1 MLNFSLTTKVPV
13 ILQTE
18 AAECGLT
25 CLAMVANYHGFETS
39 LSNLRYKYSFSA
51 KGANLLQ
58 VMKAASGMGFTHR
71 AVRLETE
78 ELNNLK
84 LPCILH
90 WDLNHFV
97 VLSKASGK
105 SFIVHDPAKGEQKYS
120 INQIS
125 QHFTGVALEL
135 TPSDKFEKK
144 VENEKFKISQFWGK
158 HKGMVTTLSQILA
171 FSFALEVLA
180 IISPML
186 SQLIVDE
193 VLVSRDLNLMTVLGT
208 GFLLLLVIQVVID
221 VVRSWVSLY
230 LSTHLNLQVRNS
242 LFRHLIRLPMSW
254 FEKRHVGDI
263 VSRFGSIST
272 IQETLTGSLITGI
285 LDGVMV
291 LATLAMML
299 IYNAEL
305 TLVVIALLFIYFFI
319 KLVTFRRIRNIN
331 EERIIRSAKL
341 QSHFLETI
349 RSMQGI
355 KLFAKEDMRHSLWH
369 NLVTDNINADIK
381 DAKFTFGLGAV
392 NSLLMGSGN
401 IIIYW
406 MAAIHIIEGGFSIGM
421 LFAFLAYKDQFS
433 GKASGLINI
442 FFALKML
449 SLHSERVADI
459 ALTETENSKEQV
471 TGEFIVRGKV
481 ELENVGF
488 RYSENEPW
496 IFRNINLTIEAG
508 ESIALVGA
516 SGCGKTTLLKT
527 MLGLLPL
534 TEGKIV
540 IDDVSLKVLGMEN
553 YRQQIAA
560 VMQEDSLL
568 SGSIQDNITFFDT
581 NTEDSRVH
589 ACAKIACLHDDIMN
603 MPMNYNT
610 LVGDLGTTLSGGQK
624 QRTLLARALYSN
636 PRILFMDEATSHLDV
651 DTEKRINSNI
661 HHLKA
666 TRIIIA
672 HRQETINTADRIFH
686 L

>member
-1 MLNFSLTTKVPV
+1 MLDFSLRTKVPV

-25 CLAMVANYHGFETS
+25 CLAMVANYHGYKTS
-39 LSNLRYKYSFSA
+39 LSNLRYRYSFSA

-58 VMKAASGMGFTHR
+58 VMAAASGMGFTHR
-71 AVRLETE
+71 AVRLEPD
-78 ELNNLK
+78 ELHHLK

-97 VLSKASGK
+97 VLSKCKGNR
-105 SFIVHDPAKGEQKYS
+105 FTIHDPARGEQKFS
-120 INQIS
+120 LNQIS

-135 TPSDKFEKK
+135 TPSDKFERKEEK
-144 VENEKFKISQFWGK
+144 EKFKISQFWGK
-158 HKGMVTTLSQILA
+158 HTGMVTTLAQILA

-193 VLVSRDLNLMTVLGT
+193 VLVSRDLNLMTVLGV
-208 GFLLLLVIQVVID
+208 GFLLLLVIQVFID
-221 VVRSWVSLY
+221 IVRSWVSLY

-242 LFRHLIRLPMSW
+242 LFRHLVRLPMSW

-272 IQETLTGSLITGI
+272 IQETLTGSLITRI
-285 LDGVMV
+285 LDGFMV
-291 LATLAMML
+291 IATLAMMI

-319 KLVTFRRIRNIN
+319 KFVTFRRIRNIN

-355 KLFAKEDMRHSLWH
+355 KLFAKEDLRHSLWH

-381 DAKFTFGLGAV
+381 DAKFTFGLDAI
-392 NSLLMGSGN
+392 NSLLMGAGN

-406 MAAIHIIEGGFSIGM
+406 MAAIHIIDGGFSIGM

-442 FFALKML
+442 YFALKML
-449 SLHSERVADI
+449 SLHSERVSDI
-459 ALTETENSKEQV
+459 ALTKTENSDHP
-471 TGEFIVRGKV
+471 IVGDMTVKGKI
-481 ELENVGF
+481 ELENAGF
-488 RYSENEPW
+488 RYSENDPW
-496 IFRNINLTIEAG
+496 IFRDINLCIEAG
-508 ESIALVGA
+508 DSIALVGA

-534 TEGKIV
+534 TEGKII
-540 IDDVSLKVLGMEN
+540 IDGVCLAEFGMDN
-553 YRQQIAA
+553 YRRQVAA

-568 SGSIQDNITFFDT
+568 SGSIQDNITFFDN
-581 NTEDSRVH
+581 NTEDSQVH
-589 ACAKIACLHDDIMN
+589 ACSKIACLHDDIVN

-651 DTEKRINSNI
+651 ETEKRINSNI
-661 HHLKA
+661 HHLRA

-672 HRQETINTADRIFH
+672 HRQETINTADRVFH